1 MTLAKTVRILLP
13 LSLITLAIGIGG
25 LPGLLYLL
33 VYIVATIP
41 GWPVG
46 RRLFGPTP
54 AGWIAGALIGYG
66 ITALCIWVP
75 FAARVPSLAAFIVT
89 WALATAATW
98 IWVPR
103 GQPLVSLPEW
113 SPAVTTALCGVLL
126 LVPLLTSAPFLRI
139 GEIDDAG
146 NARYRAY
153 FTADFVWHE
162 ALTSELSR
170 FSFPPRNPYMAHR
183 PLNYYWAYYLLPA
196 AATSAVREHP
206 DIESTLAVN
215 ALVTGTLFIGAI
227 FVCAWS
233 MLPRPGAVAAGVALT
248 VTAASAEGLYATI
261 DLLRR
266 SRPLSRLRE
275 LNVDAVSAWFF
286 QGLSIDGLPRSI
298 WWNPQ
303 HSLACAFGLIALTIA
318 ARAPLSSVTS
328 TGNGKRDTGNGQR
341 VTGNGKRE
349 TGDGAWQR
357 TAFAGTALGF
367 ALIMSPFPGGAM
379 VLIYG
384 VAVLWSAFAQPSQF
398 VRTVLVQIAAIV
410 PVALALGWD
419 VYNRTFEGAGGAV
432 AIGLSDA
439 GRKSLGF
446 VILLALGP
454 VLVPAVGGS
463 LVALARGW
471 SRTLRPAIAG
481 LVISLFLMF
490 FVTLTLEPIWIGWRA
505 GQVFLVT
512 IPALV
517 AASLAALH
525 HRFGRLAAGA
535 LGALILVIGLPTTA
549 IDVFNA
555 QDTSNTAMGAG
566 FRWTVVISPAEQEA
580 LRWIERNTPPDAI
593 VQMAPGPRGRETWTL
608 IPSFARRR
616 MATGLPISL
625 LRNPEY
631 EERSARADRIFSSGN
646 AEESS
651 RMAHELRVDYL
662 YAGPVEREAFGP
674 GITALDA
681 RPDLFPVAFRNSETT
696 VYAVK

>member
-1 MTLAKTVRILLP
+1 MIPMLVRLLLP
-13 LSLITLAIGIGG
+13 LSLAALAIGIGG
-25 LPGLLYLL
+25 LRGLLYLI
-33 VYIVATIP
+33 VYVIATLP

-46 RRLFGPTP
+46 RRLFGNTP
-54 AGWIAGALIGYG
+54 AGWIAGALFGYG
-66 ITALCIWVP
+66 ITALCIWLP
-75 FAARVPSLAAFIVT
+75 FAARVPSPGAFLIT
-89 WALATAATW
+89 WALASAATW

-103 GQPLVSLPEW
+103 DPPLLAVPTW
-113 SPAVTTALCGVLL
+113 TPAVTTALCGVLL
-126 LVPLLTSAPFLRI
+126 LVPLLTGAPFLRI

-162 ALTSELSR
+162 ALTAELSR

-196 AATSAVREHP
+196 AATRAAPAPP
-206 DIESTLAVN
+206 DIESVLAVN
-215 ALVTGTLFIGAI
+215 ALATGTLFVGAI

-233 MLPRPGAVAAGVALT
+233 MLPRAGAVAAGVALT

-266 SRPLSRLRE
+266 ARPLSRLRE
-275 LNVDAVSAWFF
+275 LNIDAISAWYF
-286 QGLSIDGLPRSI
+286 QGLSIDGLPRSM

-318 ARAPLSSVTS
+318 GRAASPMTWRAAAL
-328 TGNGKRDTGNGQR
+328 
-341 VTGNGKRE
+341 
-349 TGDGAWQR
+349 
-357 TAFAGTALGF
+357 AGTALGF

-384 VAVLWSAFAQPSQF
+384 VAVLWSALGQPSQLLRS
-398 VRTVLVQIAAIV
+398 VVVQFAAV
-410 PVALALGWD
+410 APVTLALGWD
-419 VYNRTFEGAGGAV
+419 VFNRTFEGAGGAV
-432 AIGLSDA
+432 ALGLSDA

-454 VLVPAVGGS
+454 VLLPAVAGMLAA
-463 LVALARGW
+463 LVAGW

-481 LVISLFLMF
+481 LLISLFLMF

-505 GQVFLVT
+505 GQVFLVS

-517 AASLAALH
+517 AAALAALH
-525 HRFGRLAAGA
+525 DRLGRVAAAA
-535 LGALILVIGLPTTA
+535 LGVLILVVGLPTTA

-566 FRWTVVISPAEQEA
+566 FRWTVVVSPAEREA
-580 LRWIERNTPPDAI
+580 LQWIERSTPPDAI
-593 VQMAPGPRGRETWTL
+593 VQMAPGPRGRETWSL

-625 LRNPEY
+625 LRSPEY
-631 EERSARADRIFSSGN
+631 EERSARADRIFSSGD

-651 RMAHELRVDYL
+651 RIAHELRVDYV
-662 YAGPVEREAFGP
+662 YAGSVERETFAA
-674 GITALDA
+674 GIAALDA
-681 RPDLFPVAFRNSETT
+681 RPDLFPVAFRNDNAT

>member
-1 MTLAKTVRILLP
+1 MN
-13 LSLITLAIGIGG
+13 
-25 LPGLLYLL
+25 
-33 VYIVATIP
+33 
-41 GWPVG
+41 
-46 RRLFGPTP
+46 
-54 AGWIAGALIGYG
+54 
-66 ITALCIWVP
+66 
-75 FAARVPSLAAFIVT
+75 
-89 WALATAATW
+89 ALA
-98 IWVPR
+98 
-103 GQPLVSLPEW
+103 
-113 SPAVTTALCGVLL
+113 
-126 LVPLLTSAPFLRI
+126 
-139 GEIDDAG
+139 
-146 NARYRAY
+146 
-153 FTADFVWHE
+153 
-162 ALTSELSR
+162 
-170 FSFPPRNPYMAHR
+170 
-183 PLNYYWAYYLLPA
+183 
-196 AATSAVREHP
+196 
-206 DIESTLAVN
+206 
-215 ALVTGTLFIGAI
+215 TGTLFVGAI

-233 MLPRPGAVAAGVALT
+233 MLPRVGAVAAGVALT

-266 SRPLSRLRE
+266 ARPLSRLRE
-275 LNVDAVSAWFF
+275 LNIDAISAWYF
-286 QGLSIDGLPRSI
+286 QGVSIDGLPRSI

-318 ARAPLSSVTS
+318 ARASLSSASPWTLTGNGRRV
-328 TGNGKRDTGNGQR
+328 TGNGKR

-349 TGDGAWQR
+349 TASAAMSWR
-357 TAFAGTALGF
+357 AAAAAGTALGF

-384 VAVLWSAFAQPSQF
+384 VAVLWSALGQPSQLL
-398 VRTVLVQIAAIV
+398 RSVLAQLAAVV

-419 VYNRTFEGAGGAV
+419 VFNRTFEGAGGAV

-454 VLVPAVGGS
+454 VLVPAVAGI
-463 LVALARGW
+463 LAALFGGW

-505 GQVFLVT
+505 GQVFLVS

-525 HRFGRLAAGA
+525 DRLGRVAAGT
-535 LGALILVIGLPTTA
+535 LGALILAMGLPTTA

-566 FRWTVVISPAEQEA
+566 FRWTVVISPAEREA
-580 LRWIERNTPPDAI
+580 LEWIERSTPPDAI

-646 AEESS
+646 AEEAS
-651 RMAHELRVDYL
+651 RIAHELRVDYV
-662 YAGPVEREAFGP
+662 YAGSVERETFATA
-674 GITALDA
+674 IAALDA
-681 RPDLFPVAFRNSETT
+681 RPDLFPVAFRNDKAT

>member
-1 MTLAKTVRILLP
+1 MTVPKMVRLLLP
-13 LSLITLAIGIGG
+13 VSLAALAIGIGG
-25 LPGLLYLL
+25 LQGVLYLL
-33 VYIVATIP
+33 VYVVATAP
-41 GWPVG
+41 GWPIG
-46 RRLFGPTP
+46 RRLFGNTP

-66 ITALCIWVP
+66 ITALCIWLP
-75 FAARVPSLAAFIVT
+75 FAARVPSLGAFTVT
-89 WALATAATW
+89 WALASAATW
-98 IWVPR
+98 MWVPR
-103 GQPLVSLPEW
+103 DQPLVVLPQW
-113 SPAVTTALCGVLL
+113 SSATTTALCGVLL
-126 LVPLLTSAPFLRI
+126 LVPLLTAAPFLRI

-162 ALTSELSR
+162 ALTAELSR

-196 AATSAVREHP
+196 AATSAARARP
-206 DIESTLAVN
+206 DIESVLAVN
-215 ALVTGTLFIGAI
+215 ALATGTLFVGAI

-233 MLPRPGAVAAGVALT
+233 MLARAGAVAAGVALT
-248 VTAASAEGLYATI
+248 VTAASAEGLYAAI

-266 SRPLSRLRE
+266 GRPLSRLRE
-275 LNVDAVSAWFF
+275 LNIDAISAWYF

-303 HSLACAFGLIALTIA
+303 HSVACAFGLIALTIA
-318 ARAPLSSVTS
+318 GRATS
-328 TGNGKRDTGNGQR
+328 PML
-341 VTGNGKRE
+341 
-349 TGDGAWQR
+349 WR
-357 TAFAGTALGF
+357 TAALSGTALGF

-384 VAVLWSAFAQPSQF
+384 VAVLWSALSQPSQF
-398 VRTVLVQIAAIV
+398 VRSVLAQIAAVV

-432 AIGLSDA
+432 AVGLSTA
-439 GRKSLGF
+439 GRRSLGL
-446 VILLALGP
+446 VILLAVGP
-454 VLVPAVGGS
+454 VLVPAVAGG
-463 LVALARGW
+463 LAAVARGW
-471 SRTLRPAIAG
+471 SNTLRPAIAG

-505 GQVFLVT
+505 GQVFLVS

-525 HRFGRLAAGA
+525 DRLGRTAATA
-535 LGALILVIGLPTTA
+535 LGALILLIGLPTTA

-555 QDTSNTAMGAG
+555 QDTNNTAMGAG

-580 LRWIERNTPPDAI
+580 LQWIERSTPPDAI
-593 VQMAPGPRGRETWTL
+593 VQMAPGPRGRETWSL

-616 MATGLPISL
+616 MSAGLPISL
-625 LRNPEY
+625 LRSPEY
-631 EERSARADRIFSSGN
+631 EDRSARADRIFSSGD
-646 AEESS
+646 AEEAS
-651 RMAHELRVDYL
+651 RIAHELRVDFL
-662 YAGPVEREAFGP
+662 YAGSVEREAFAP
-674 GITALDA
+674 GIAALDA
-681 RPDLFPVAFRNSETT
+681 RPDLFPVAFRNGEAS